1 MRFACSNWRLNRVS
15 RRRTLIIPVL
25 CVSGMLS
32 GITACNQQGNQDGPA
47 GATYVDWS
55 LHGNDPGEQRFSPLD
70 SINVGNVSGLGLA
83 WSYEMGTYRG
93 LEATPIVANGKIF
106 VTGNWGIVHAVDAS
120 DGRRLWTFDPEVP
133 GKWGRY
139 GCCDV
144 VNRGVAVHDDKVFVA
159 SFDGRLFA
167 LDSQTGEAIWEV
179 DTIDGTPPYTIT
191 GAPRVV
197 KGKVMIGNGGADY
210 GVRGYISAY
219 DVESGDL
226 VWRFYTIP
234 GDPSKPFEQP
244 ELEMAAKTWSGK
256 EWWKSGGGGTVWDS
270 MAFDAENDLFYFGV
284 GNGSPWPR
292 DVRSPGGGDNLFL
305 SSIVAVRPDTGEY
318 VWHYQTTP
326 GDSWDYT
333 ATQHMILADIEVNGD
348 RLDVLM
354 QAPKNGFFYVLD
366 RVTGELLSAKNYVAT
381 TWATHV
387 DLATGRPVAVEHYG
401 TDPAVVLPSPAGGH
415 NWQPMA
421 FNPDENL
428 VFIPTR
434 DLGGLF
440 AISKEWAETGQI
452 AHYPNWWNIGMDWD
466 TYTDVV
472 SSLNPD
478 DIPISHGYLKAWDP
492 STGNVAWSFKHDNV
506 WNGGVLAT
514 AGDLVFQGAGDGVLR
529 AHQSDNGEVL
539 WSANIMTGMIAPPV
553 TYSIEGEQ
561 YILILAGWG
570 GTAIAGGDART
581 SAAAKYGNRGRLL
594 AFKLDGA
601 ESLPVLPLRDTSFA
615 DVADENLDETDVKS
629 GARIYMQYCSLCH
642 GSGVVSSGVIPDLR
656 RMSPGVRRQFHEIV
670 LNGQREV
677 FGMPDFSDLLTPE
690 EVGQAYQYILQVT
703 KESGRDTPP

>member
-1 MRFACSNWRLNRVS
+1 M
-15 RRRTLIIPVL
+15 
-25 CVSGMLS
+25 
-32 GITACNQQGNQDGPA
+32 DG
-47 GATYVDWS
+47 
-55 LHGNDPGEQRFSPLD
+55 
-70 SINVGNVSGLGLA
+70 
-83 WSYEMGTYRG
+83 GT
-93 LEATPIVANGKIF
+93 
-106 VTGNWGIVHAVDAS
+106 
-120 DGRRLWTFDPEVP
+120 
-133 GKWGRY
+133 
-139 GCCDV
+139 
-144 VNRGVAVHDDKVFVA
+144 VFVA

-167 LDSQTGEAIWEV
+167 LDANTGKVVWEV
-179 DTIDGTPPYTIT
+179 DTVDGTPPYTVT

-197 KGKVMIGNGGADY
+197 KDKVMIGNGGAEY

-219 DVESGDL
+219 DAQSGDL
-226 VWRFYTIP
+226 AWRFYTIP
-234 GDPSKPFEQP
+234 GNPEEAFEQP
-244 ELEMAAKTWSGK
+244 ELEMAAQTWSGAN
-256 EWWKSGGGGTVWDS
+256 WWESGGGGTVWDS

-333 ATQHMILADIEVNGD
+333 ATQHMVLANIDIGGEH
-348 RLDVLM
+348 RDVLM

-366 RVTGELLSAKNYVAT
+366 RVTGELLSAENYVAT

-387 DLATGRPVAVEHYG
+387 DLETGQPAVTERYG
-401 TDPAVVLPSPAGGH
+401 SDPAVILPSPAGGH

-421 FNPDENL
+421 FSPANNL
-428 VFIPTR
+428 MFIPTR
-434 DLGGLF
+434 DLAGLYVIAKEWEETG
-440 AISKEWAETGQI
+440 AISRL
-452 AHYPNWWNIGMDWD
+452 PDWWNIGMDWQ
-466 TYTDVV
+466 TYTDIVAG
-472 SSLNPD
+472 LDPD

-492 STGNVAWSFKHDNV
+492 SEGEVAWSFKHDNV

-514 AGDLVFQGAGDGVLR
+514 AGNLVFQGAGDGVLR
-529 AHQSDNGEVL
+529 AHRSNDGEVL

-553 TYSIEGEQ
+553 TYSINGEQ
-561 YILILAGWG
+561 FLLILAGWG

-594 AFKLDGA
+594 SFKLDGD
-601 ESLPVLPLRDTSFA
+601 EPLPILPLRDQSVA
-615 DVADENLDETDVKS
+615 DVSGESTDEVDVQS

-656 RMSPGVRRQFHEIV
+656 RMSPGVRAQFQEIV

-677 FGMPDFSDLLTPE
+677 LGMPNFSDLLTPE
-690 EVGQAYQYILQVT
+690 EVNQAYQYILQVT
-703 KESGRDTPP
+703 KESRQSATP